1 MTDTRGQHRKIEG
14 DANADRISAM
24 IAANPYIKPKDII
37 EATGL
42 HPATVSRHL
51 RILRA
56 KAEAARSDG

>member
-14 DANADRISAM
+14 DANADRIRSM
-24 IAANPYIKPKDII
+24 MEANPYIKPKDII

-51 RILRA
+51 KNLRA
-56 KAEAARSDG
+56 KAEAGRSDA